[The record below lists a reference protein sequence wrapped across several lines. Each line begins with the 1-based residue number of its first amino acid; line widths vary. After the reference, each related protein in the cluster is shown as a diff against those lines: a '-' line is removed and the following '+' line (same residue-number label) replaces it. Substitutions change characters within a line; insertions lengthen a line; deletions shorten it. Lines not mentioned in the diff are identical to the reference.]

1 MNGAVLALTPRGR
14 VLALLVGKLTGFTV
28 YLPSKL
34 LEPGD
39 AAEPFDALREAL
51 AETFARHRQLVLV
64 MATGI
69 AVRLLAPLLEDKRR
83 DPAVVVLDE
92 AGQHAIS
99 LLSGHFGGANDL
111 ARSLG
116 EKIGAVPVI
125 TTATDV
131 NGLLAIDVLAKLL
144 GLMPEPFA
152 LVKEYNAA
160 QLRGET
166 VAVFAKGWPPLC
178 KEGAGLSFLP
188 ADSYASQCDRYAWR
202 AVVTDLA
209 CWPGGDG
216 DLHLRPASLY
226 VGLGCRRGTAAAQV
240 LATIKQALARHN
252 LACASLA
259 ALATIEAKRA
269 EPGLL
274 QAAAELKLPLLF
286 FSAAELGGLTRPYEQ
301 SPFVYQTMG
310 VGGVCEPAAI
320 LAASGGEVL
329 VKKEKME
336 GVTVAVARGISPW
349 WELGPAQTGS

>member
-14 VLALLVGKLTGFTV
+14 VLALLVGKQTGFTV

-39 AAEPFDALREAL
+39 VAKPFDSLREAL
-51 AETFARHRQLVLV
+51 AEAFAKRRQLVLV
-64 MATGI
+64 MAAGI
-69 AVRLLAPLLEDKRR
+69 AVRLLAPLLEDKRS

-92 AGQHAIS
+92 AGWHAIS

-111 ARSLG
+111 ARLLG

-131 NGLLAIDVLAKLL
+131 NGLLAIDVLAKDLSL
-144 GLMPEPFA
+144 FPEPPD

-160 QLRGET
+160 LLRGER
-166 VAVFAKGWPPLC
+166 VAVFAEGWPSRC
-178 KEGAGLSFLP
+178 KEEAGLSFLP
-188 ADSYASQCDRYAWR
+188 ADSYPSQRDRFALR

-209 CWPGGDG
+209 CWPEGDG

-226 VGLGCRRGTAAAQV
+226 VGLGCRRGTAAGLV
-240 LATIKQALARHN
+240 LASISQVLARHN
-252 LACASLA
+252 LARASLA

-274 QAAAELKLPLLF
+274 QAAAELKLPVLF
-286 FSAAELGGLTRPYEQ
+286 FSAAELGGLAVPYEQ

-320 LAASGGEVL
+320 LAANGGEVL
-329 VKKEKME
+329 VKKEKKE
-336 GVTVAVARGISPW
+336 GVTVAVARAISPW
-349 WELGPAQTGS
+349 WELGPAQAGS